1 MGDTRGKVRAVS
13 LLEVVLATML
23 FTIVLV
29 LSLGFWSTCSAMIAR
44 SRSRLMG
51 TYVAQ
56 QMVERAQK
64 AGFEDVDDMAGSGS
78 FDIEAKLRGRRANYR
93 IGYTVTVV
101 DVDDDLKSVQVEVK
115 WSESGGIRIETFVSR
130 FL

>member
-1 MGDTRGKVRAVS
+1 MGAIGVKVRGVS

-23 FTIVLV
+23 FTVVLV
-29 LSLGFWSTCSAMIAR
+29 ISLGFWSTCSAMIAK

-64 AGFEDVDDMAGSGS
+64 AGFDEVDEMAGSGA
-78 FDIEAKLRGRRANYR
+78 FDIQAKLRGRPANYK

-101 DVDDDLKSVQVEVK
+101 KVDDDLKSVQVEVK
-115 WSESGGIRIETFVSR
+115 WSGTGGIRIETFVSR